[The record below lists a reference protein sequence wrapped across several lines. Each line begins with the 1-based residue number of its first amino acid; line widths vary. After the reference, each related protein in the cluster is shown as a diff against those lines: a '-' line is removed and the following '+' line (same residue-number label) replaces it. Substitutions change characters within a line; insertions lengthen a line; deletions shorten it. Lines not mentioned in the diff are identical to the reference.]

1 MAWSRTNKG
10 NPLESARQMPFLLKL
25 VHTKQ
30 FWYLVKIKLV
40 DVKMIWLR
48 EIKVKL
54 GQRLGS
60 NGILFSP
67 IGRALDFNLQNS
79 TEAWEDNKQT

>member
-1 MAWSRTNKG
+1 MASFKTKG
-10 NPLESARQMPFLLKL
+10 NPLESALQMPFLVQL
-25 VHTKQ
+25 VHYIPSSLSIK
-30 FWYLVKIKLV
+30 LKLV
-40 DVKMIWLR
+40 DVTMIWLR

>member
-1 MAWSRTNKG
+1 MASFKTKG
-10 NPLESARQMPFLLKL
+10 NPLESALHMPFLVQL
-25 VHTKQ
+25 VHYIPSSLGIK
-30 FWYLVKIKLV
+30 LKLV
-40 DVKMIWLR
+40 DVTMIWLR

-79 TEAWEDNKQT
+79 TEAWEDSKQT